1 MPVRIRRDEG
11 RIRELQ
17 KTVLSVWFV
26 VVLVYFKPFSL
37 EVQ

>member
-11 RIRELQ
+11 RMRELQ
-17 KTVLSVWFV
+17 KTVLSMGFV
-26 VVLVYFKPFSL
+26 VVLVYFKSCSL